1 MASHATAAAPPGC
14 GPPGSSV
21 AGFGGARDAAS
32 PVISRPVDL
41 RPTPRDGPR
50 HAARRLSRR
59 AELAVVALPAAL
71 VVAAMV
77 AVARNGAYASPDS
90 AFYVGVARSLR
101 DAFELVAPPGSQ
113 PLAHFPPVFPAVLAA
128 AAAVLGV
135 DPLDAAGVLNPVLA
149 GATALVVGVVVRRR
163 TGSVASGAVAATV
176 VALGRESLVY
186 GASALSEPLFTLLA
200 VGGLVALAA
209 SITGRSGPLLAA
221 ATATVALACLT
232 RYAGVALVVAGAAAI
247 LRFEGAAGRRRA
259 LAFAAGGA
267 APLALWLAAVGR
279 PNRRVSLHLFD
290 AGYWTNGVDAVSKWV
305 APAFL
310 PWPVR
315 VVVAAAAAVGLW
327 RAARP
332 RLRLVAARRP
342 PADALPFVAGAFA
355 AAYLV
360 LLVGDRLLLDDS
372 GRLDGRFLL
381 PLRPL
386 AVLVLAPV
394 VHRAV
399 TGRARRT
406 VVVVAGAGLLALHT
420 VQALA
425 WTVTGMGDDSL
436 GRRNLTA
443 RAWTQSEVL
452 ATVAAL
458 PPSVPVY
465 TDGPDAVFLL
475 TGRRTE
481 SLPRHHDLLTGEA
494 RPGYER
500 ELATMADRLRR
511 DGGVVVWFSPFA
523 FRSGFL
529 PTPADVEREVPLTPV
544 QRDEVGVLYRPSS

>member
-1 MASHATAAAPPGC
+1 M
-14 GPPGSSV
+14 
-21 AGFGGARDAAS
+21 
-32 PVISRPVDL
+32 
-41 RPTPRDGPR
+41 
-50 HAARRLSRR
+50 
-59 AELAVVALPAAL
+59 ALPAAL
-71 VVAAMV
+71 LVAAMV
-77 AVARNGAYASPDS
+77 AVSRNGAYASPDS
-90 AFYVGVARSLR
+90 AFYVGLARSLR
-101 DAFELVAPPGSQ
+101 DGFELVAPPGSQ
-113 PLAHFPPVFPAVLAA
+113 PLAHFPPVFPGVLAVA
-128 AAAVLGV
+128 ATVLGV

-149 GATALVVGVVVRRR
+149 GATAVVVGVVVCRR
-163 TGSVASGAVAATV
+163 TGSVASGAVAAAV
-176 VALGRESLVY
+176 VAVGRESLVY

-209 SITGRSGPLLAA
+209 SITGRSGRLLAA
-221 ATATVALACLT
+221 ATAAVALACLT
-232 RYAGVALVVAGAAAI
+232 RYAGVALIVAGAAAI
-247 LRFEGAAGRRRA
+247 LRFEGTAGRRRA

-332 RLRLVAARRP
+332 HLRLVAARRP

-355 AAYLV
+355 AAYLA

-399 TGRARRT
+399 AGRARRA
-406 VVVVAGAGLLALHT
+406 VVVAGAGLLALHT

-425 WTVTGMGDDSL
+425 WAVTGIGDDSL

-443 RAWTQSEVL
+443 RAWTDSAVL

-481 SLPRHHDLLTGEA
+481 SLPRHHDLLSGEA
-494 RPGYER
+494 RPSYER

-511 DGGVVVWFSPFA
+511 DAGVVVWFSPFA

-529 PTPADVEREVPLTPV
+529 PTPADVERQVPLTPV
-544 QRDEVGVLYRPSS
+544 QRDDVGIVYRPGP